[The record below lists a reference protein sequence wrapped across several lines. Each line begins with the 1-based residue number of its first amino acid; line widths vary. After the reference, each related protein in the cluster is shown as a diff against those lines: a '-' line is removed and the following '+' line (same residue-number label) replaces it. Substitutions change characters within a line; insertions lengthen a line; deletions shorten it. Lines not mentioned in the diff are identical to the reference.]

1 MEKEGIVY
9 CKTDK
14 EDRRIKRLYL
24 TEKGRK
30 LKPEMQNIG
39 LKLHELLFLDFD
51 KEEVST
57 VVEVMRKIALNAG
70 WL

>member
-1 MEKEGIVY
+1 MEKEGIVS

-14 EDRRIKRLYL
+14 EDRRIKRLY

-39 LKLHELLFLDFD
+39 LKLHELLLLDFD

>member
-30 LKPEMQNIG
+30 LKQEMQNIG
-39 LKLHELLFLDFD
+39 LKLHELLLLDFD